1 MINYGRVKST
11 QIPPSIEITPNYV
24 YVASNLETLVDLT
37 DELEETIYIY
47 DYVGYTKD
55 EYINVISTENAQA
68 ISELSDE
75 LAATKI
81 LLGVD

>member
-11 QIPPSIEITPNYV
+11 QIPPSVEITPNYV
-24 YVASNLETLVDLT
+24 YVASNLETLVDLI
-37 DELEETIYIY
+37 DELEETIYVY

-55 EYINVISTENAQA
+55 EYINVISAENAQA

>member
-11 QIPPSIEITPNYV
+11 QIPPSVEITPNYV

-37 DELEETIYIY
+37 DELEETIYVY

-55 EYINVISTENAQA
+55 EYINVISAENAQA

>member
-37 DELEETIYIY
+37 DELEETIYVY

-55 EYINVISTENAQA
+55 EYINVISAENAQA

>member
-11 QIPPSIEITPNYV
+11 QIPPSVEITPNYV

-37 DELEETIYIY
+37 DELEETIYVY

-55 EYINVISTENAQA
+55 EYINVISAENAQT

>member
-11 QIPPSIEITPNYV
+11 QIPPSVEITPNYV

-37 DELEETIYIY
+37 DELEETIYVY
-47 DYVGYTKD
+47 DYVSYTKD
-55 EYINVISTENAQA
+55 EYINVISAENAQA

>member
-11 QIPPSIEITPNYV
+11 QIPPSVEITPNYV

-37 DELEETIYIY
+37 DELEETIYVY
-47 DYVGYTKD
+47 DYVRYTKD
-55 EYINVISTENAQA
+55 EYINVISAENAQA